1 MITQRIIAPFWRRR
15 WLILTTTLTVI
26 AGTLFWAQGLPTV
39 YESSLTLA
47 ANSQDGTSIQPGHL
61 ARIRQELRNKS
72 VYYQVVKSDLF
83 NDRRASGESN
93 DVLVEQLQ
101 RSIGMTEHLHGTSAV
116 IHLRYLDPKLERAQ
130 MVAAVLGES
139 IEEIEAKNASAG
151 AVVFSVE
158 QPATPAPGPIK
169 PRLFVIAV
177 FALGV
182 GILSGLV
189 LAGLSALFGSRR
201 HREVRAPVV

>member
-15 WLILTTTLTVI
+15 WLILTTTLTVT

-39 YESSLTLA
+39 YESSLTLV
-47 ANSQDGTSIQPGHL
+47 ANSQDGTSIQPGQL
-61 ARIRQELRNKS
+61 ARVRQELRNES

-83 NDRRASGESN
+83 NDRRASGQSN

-116 IHLRYLDPKLERAQ
+116 IHLRYLDPKPERAQ
-130 MVAAVLGES
+130 MVAAVLGQS
-139 IEEIEAKNASAG
+139 IQEIEAKNTSAG
-151 AVVFSVE
+151 AFRVE

-169 PRLFVIAV
+169 PRLYIIAV
-177 FALGV
+177 SALGI

-189 LAGLSALFGSRR
+189 LAGLCALFGSQR
-201 HREVRAPVV
+201 HREVKAPVV

>member
-1 MITQRIIAPFWRRR
+1 MITQCIIAPFWRRR

-26 AGTLFWAQGLPTV
+26 VGTLFWARGLPTV

-47 ANSQDGTSIQPGHL
+47 ANSQDGTSIQPGQL
-61 ARIRQELRNKS
+61 ARVRQELRNKS

-93 DVLVEQLQ
+93 DVLVEHLQ
-101 RSIGMTEHLHGTSAV
+101 RSIGMTEHLHGSSAV

-130 MVAAVLGES
+130 MVAAVLGQS
-139 IEEIEAKNASAG
+139 IEKIQTNTSAG
-151 AVVFSVE
+151 AVVFRVE
-158 QPATPAPGPIK
+158 QPAIPAPSSIK
-169 PRLFVIAV
+169 PRLYIIGV

-182 GILSGLV
+182 GILSGLL
-189 LAGLSALFGSRR
+189 LAGLSALFGSWRS
-201 HREVRAPVV
+201 REAEAPVV

>member
-1 MITQRIIAPFWRRR
+1 MMTQRIIAPFWRRR

-47 ANSQDGTSIQPGHL
+47 ANSKDGTTIPPGQL
-61 ARIRQELRNKS
+61 ARLRQELRNKS

-83 NDRRASGESN
+83 NDQRASGASN

-101 RSIGMTEHLHGTSAV
+101 RSLGMTEHLHGTSAE
-116 IHLRYLDPKLERAQ
+116 IHLRYLDPKPERAQ
-130 MVAAVLGES
+130 MVAAVLGQT
-139 IEEIEAKNASAG
+139 IEEIDGKNTSASAIG
-151 AVVFSVE
+151 FRVE
-158 QPATPAPGPIK
+158 RPATPAPNPIK
-169 PRLFVIAV
+169 PRLYIIAV

-182 GILSGLV
+182 GVLSGLI
-189 LAGLSALFGSRR
+189 LALLSALFGNRR
-201 HREVRAPVV
+201 QQQLKAPVV